1 MLCITHSTKTL
12 ASGSCPELGKLTFI
26 CQSMANAIHGE
37 VCSITQDEYQGDRP
51 KMGSE
56 KFPGLL
62 GNMQAGLP
70 VIQEPNVIKP

>member
-1 MLCITHSTKTL
+1 
-12 ASGSCPELGKLTFI
+12 
-26 CQSMANAIHGE
+26 MANAICGK
-37 VCSITQDEYQGDRP
+37 VCSITQDEYQSNRP